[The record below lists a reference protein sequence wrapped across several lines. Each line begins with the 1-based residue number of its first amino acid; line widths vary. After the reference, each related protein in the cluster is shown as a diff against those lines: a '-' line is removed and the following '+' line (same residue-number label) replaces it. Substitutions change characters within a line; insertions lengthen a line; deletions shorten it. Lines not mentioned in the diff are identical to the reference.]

1 METLVH
7 LHGGGVTPQD
17 YQDLIESLKQKYRVI
32 APNLYDLAETKK
44 FTWKKM
50 AENLDKLLNNEE
62 KVYLVGTSLGADLAL
77 AYAAFY
83 PQKVKAVIACEPV
96 GRMKRSIIGWTYA
109 LQKATIRALF
119 YPGGLRKIMKPR
131 FNFLKE
137 APKFRRI
144 YSLTKMVRKEDY
156 EDSLKKIKAPVYL
169 LWSKNSGL
177 LPLWVGER
185 LHQRIPDSTLNPN
198 FSNKN
203 HLWCFLEQKKLAREI
218 KKILETSPLGERG

>member
-1 METLVH
+1 METLVY
-7 LHGGGVTPQD
+7 LHGGGVTPKD
-17 YQDLIESLKQKYRVI
+17 YQDLIESLEEKYQVI
-32 APNLYDLAETKK
+32 APNLYDLAETQK

-50 AENLDKLLNNEE
+50 AENLDKLISE
-62 KVYLVGTSLGADLAL
+62 KKIYLVGTSLGADLAL

-96 GRMKRSIIGWTYA
+96 GKMERGVIGWAYA
-109 LQKATIRALF
+109 LQKTTIRALF
-119 YPGGLRKIMKPR
+119 YPGGFREIMKPR

-144 YSLTKMVRKEDY
+144 YNLAKMVRKEDY
-156 EDSLKKIKAPVYL
+156 ERFLTKIKAPVYL

-185 LHQRIPDSTLNPN
+185 LHQRIPDSTFNQN
-198 FSNKN
+198 FSDKN
-203 HLWCFLEQKKLAREI
+203 HLWCFLEQKNLAREV
-218 KKILETSPLGERG
+218 KKIFDR